1 MTTITSRH
9 LIIEKKNTLHL
20 CGENPN
26 NQTTPMRRN
35 LATVGRKK
43 KTLDSIVLILHTGY
57 QLAKLTQIHVTSFPI
72 AHSRG
77 NSLGMFN
84 FV

>member
-1 MTTITSRH
+1 MWRKPKQSNNPYEKELGH
-9 LIIEKKNTLHL
+9 SGKKKN
-20 CGENPN
+20 P
-26 NQTTPMRRN
+26 
-35 LATVGRKK
+35 
-43 KTLDSIVLILHTGY
+43 LDSIVLILHTGY